1 MGNYDG
7 SVKIDSKLDLDGLK
21 KAVGELK
28 QVISDAVSSIK
39 PKLEEIDE
47 AAKNAGQKA
56 ASGARAAREGFADLG
71 QGAEQ
76 AAQKVRTAASAFNMD
91 AAREQL
97 QLLEGQLAQTNE
109 KIEAQRA
116 VVKQLEK
123 ELRVAKFSDIGVEN
137 AEKKLDA
144 ANRALEGLYQAAGNC
159 YEEIDRLHE
168 QMGDTADAAD
178 TMAESTDQAAEKT
191 GKLADAAAE
200 SAEKVGKTGDA
211 LDQMGEK
218 SEKAGSGAE
227 GAGKKAKKSGDDAK
241 SASEGF
247 NTMTVALGNLIARG
261 IEKLITSLAK
271 LIENTQEARQNMAKL
286 KVSAEEA
293 GESMEH
299 VEDSLRKLQGVSSDS
314 KDNIE
319 ALANL
324 LQADFKGETLDTVV
338 ENLAG
343 AVVRFPETLKIE
355 SLADSLQ
362 ETVATGKGVG
372 QFAELLERCGVDIDS
387 FNARMEA
394 AGGTAARQNI
404 VMQTLANTGLA
415 ESYAAYV
422 QNNQALVEAG
432 EASFDYEQA
441 MNDLA
446 GTLEPARFAVLQ
458 TISDFIEENGET
470 LEQWGQIILFVV
482 STIVEMLEM
491 LASLPPS
498 VTIIITTII
507 LAITI
512 FTKVNKA
519 INDGT
524 GAIGQLAGAFRA
536 ANPSL
541 MQTAMI
547 VMMVV
552 AAVSLLVYLL
562 VALTE
567 GAERASSTMD
577 AFAKRSQ
584 STAST
589 VSSAVNTA
597 KSQGKQNGFARGTA
611 SAPRGRFLVGE
622 NGPEEIE
629 LRGGE
634 RIYSATQSR
643 ARRALATGGG
653 SGGVVN
659 NYFNLDVSKVRS
671 MAQVVELAESAQQYN
686 RKYGR

>member
-1 MGNYDG
+1 
-7 SVKIDSKLDLDGLK
+7 
-21 KAVGELK
+21 
-28 QVISDAVSSIK
+28 
-39 PKLEEIDE
+39 
-47 AAKNAGQKA
+47 
-56 ASGARAAREGFADLG
+56 
-71 QGAEQ
+71 
-76 AAQKVRTAASAFNMD
+76 
-91 AAREQL
+91 
-97 QLLEGQLAQTNE
+97 
-109 KIEAQRA
+109 
-116 VVKQLEK
+116 
-123 ELRVAKFSDIGVEN
+123 
-137 AEKKLDA
+137 
-144 ANRALEGLYQAAGNC
+144 
-159 YEEIDRLHE
+159 
-168 QMGDTADAAD
+168 
-178 TMAESTDQAAEKT
+178 
-191 GKLADAAAE
+191 
-200 SAEKVGKTGDA
+200 
-211 LDQMGEK
+211 
-218 SEKAGSGAE
+218 
-227 GAGKKAKKSGDDAK
+227 
-241 SASEGF
+241 
-247 NTMTVALGNLIARG
+247 
-261 IEKLITSLAK
+261 
-271 LIENTQEARQNMAKL
+271 MAKL

-299 VEDSLRKLQGVSSDS
+299 VEDSLRKLQGVTGES

-524 GAIGQLAGAFRA
+524 GANRAAGGRVPRGKSVADADGDDRNDGRCGGVAAGVSAGCFDRGRGACQLHDGRICKALAEYGKHSFLGGQHSKESGQAERVCARHGFGSAGA
-536 ANPSL
+536 
-541 MQTAMI
+541 
-547 VMMVV
+547 V
-552 AAVSLLVYLL
+552 
-562 VALTE
+562 
-567 GAERASSTMD
+567 
-577 AFAKRSQ
+577 
-584 STAST
+584 
-589 VSSAVNTA
+589 
-597 KSQGKQNGFARGTA
+597 
-611 SAPRGRFLVGE
+611 PRR
-622 NGPEEIE
+622 
-629 LRGGE
+629 
-634 RIYSATQSR
+634 
-643 ARRALATGGG
+643 
-653 SGGVVN
+653 
-659 NYFNLDVSKVRS
+659 
-671 MAQVVELAESAQQYN
+671 
-686 RKYGR
+686 

>member
-28 QVISDAVSSIK
+28 QVISDAVSGIK

-47 AAKNAGQKA
+47 AAKNTGQEA
-56 ASGARAAREGFADLG
+56 ASGARAAKEGFADLG

-76 AAQKVRTAASAFNMD
+76 TAQKVRTAASAFNMD

-144 ANRALEGLYQAAGNC
+144 ANRTLEGLYQAAGNC

-168 QMGDTADAAD
+168 QLGDTADAAA
-178 TMAESTDQAAEKT
+178 MADGTDQAAEKT
-191 GKLADAAAE
+191 EKLAGAAAE

-218 SEKAGSGAE
+218 SEKAGSSAE
-227 GAGKKAKKSGDDAK
+227 DAGKKAKKSGDDAK

-643 ARRALATGGG
+643 ARRALAAGGG

>member
-28 QVISDAVSSIK
+28 QVISDAVSGIK

-47 AAKNAGQKA
+47 AAKNAGQEA
-56 ASGARAAREGFADLG
+56 ASGARAAKEGFADLG

-91 AAREQL
+91 EAREQL
-97 QLLEGQLAQTNE
+97 RLLEGQLAQTNE

-144 ANRALEGLYQAAGNC
+144 ANRTLEGLYQAAGNC

-168 QMGDTADAAD
+168 QLGDTADAAA
-178 TMAESTDQAAEKT
+178 MADGTDQAAEKT
-191 GKLADAAAE
+191 EKLAGAAAE

-218 SEKAGSGAE
+218 SEKAGSSAE
-227 GAGKKAKKSGDDAK
+227 DAGKKAKKSGDDAK

-299 VEDSLRKLQGVSSDS
+299 VEDSLRKLQGVSSGS

-446 GTLEPARFAVLQ
+446 GTLEPTRFAVLQ

-659 NYFNLDVSKVRS
+659 NYYNLDVSKVRS

>member
-1 MGNYDG
+1 MSNYDG

-28 QVISDAVSSIK
+28 QVISDAVSDIK
-39 PKLEEIDE
+39 PKLEEINE
-47 AAKNAGQKA
+47 AAKNTGQEA
-56 ASGARAAREGFADLG
+56 ASGARAAKEGFAELG

-76 AAQKVRTAASAFNMD
+76 TAQKVRTAASAFNMD
-91 AAREQL
+91 AARE
-97 QLLEGQLAQTNE
+97 QLAQTNE

-144 ANRALEGLYQAAGNC
+144 ANRALEGLYKAAGNC

-168 QMGDTADAAD
+168 QLDDAADAAD

-191 GKLADAAAE
+191 GRLASAAAE

-247 NTMTVALGNLIARG
+247 GALTVALGNLIARG

-299 VEDSLRKLQGVSSDS
+299 VEDSLRKLQGVTGES

-394 AGGTAARQNI
+394 AGSTAAKQNI
-404 VMQTLANTGLA
+404 VMQTLAQTGLA

-519 INDGT
+519 IDDGT

-547 VMMVV
+547 VMTVV

-611 SAPRGRFLVGE
+611 SAPKGRFLVGE

>member
-28 QVISDAVSSIK
+28 QVISDAVSDIK
-39 PKLEEIDE
+39 PKLEEINE
-47 AAKNAGQKA
+47 AAKNTGQEA
-56 ASGARAAREGFADLG
+56 ASGARAAKEGFADLG

-76 AAQKVRTAASAFNMD
+76 TAQKVRTAASAFNMD
-91 AAREQL
+91 EAREQL
-97 QLLEGQLAQTNE
+97 RLLEGQLAQTNE

-168 QMGDTADAAD
+168 QMGDAADAAD
-178 TMAESTDQAAEKT
+178 TMAESTDQAAEK
-191 GKLADAAAE
+191 
-200 SAEKVGKTGDA
+200 
-211 LDQMGEK
+211 
-218 SEKAGSGAE
+218 AGSSAE

-261 IEKLITSLAK
+261 IEKLIASLAK

-482 STIVEMLEM
+482 STIVEMLKM

-659 NYFNLDVSKVRS
+659 NYYNLDVSKVRS